1 MAILTQIWSEKTNE
15 FSTSQKAVLG
25 LTTAFIFSTSFAAL
39 ILLAIEFGK

>member
-25 LTTAFIFSTSFAAL
+25 LTTAFIFSTSFVAL